1 MDDLYKTTEEQKI
14 RLYEIA
20 ETMRLHGLDSFFVEK
35 AVEVA
40 EYYEGAFDLFCLWA
54 NESDENERMNILDYL
69 KREIVEFDNDRANF
83 GCLHSNLSLK
93 EVEKKLFDLSFITE
107 SLVCNKCGAILRGK
121 EFEEKYNFWLEELYK
136 DSPEKFQIVCRFSR
150 VVIESATKILSAFP
164 GTTIDALVKAIVVTY
179 FNVLDRD
186 NEKSIQFNF
195 LLEADNL
202 KLFVID
208 EDAVN
213 VSIHFKPKLMIEL
226 ISVSESFNIGVSSIV
241 EEIVTKFMA
250 MYSSSQTESKEFWR
264 KDISNYLEML
274 LLAS

>member
-1 MDDLYKTTEEQKI
+1 MDDLYKTTDEQKI
-14 RLYEIA
+14 WLYEIA
-20 ETMRLHGLDSFFVEK
+20 ESMRLHGLDSEFIGK

-40 EYYEGAFDLFCLWA
+40 EYYEGCFEMFCLWA
-54 NESDENERMNILDYL
+54 EESDENERMKILDYL
-69 KREIVEFDNDRANF
+69 KREIVDFDNDRANF
-83 GCLHSNLSLK
+83 GCLHSNVTLK
-93 EVEKKLFDLSFITE
+93 EVEKKLFDLSFKTE

-121 EFEEKYNFWLEELYK
+121 VFEEKYNSWLEELYK
-136 DSPEKFQIVCRFSR
+136 NSPEKFKIDCRFSK

-164 GTTIDALVKAIVVTY
+164 GTTIDALVKAFVVTY

-186 NEKSIQFNF
+186 NVKSIQFNS
-195 LLEADNL
+195 LLEADKL

-226 ISVSESFNIGVSSIV
+226 ISVSESFNLGVSSIV
-241 EEIVTKFMA
+241 EEIVTKFMVI
-250 MYSSSQTESKEFWR
+250 YSLSQTEAKEFWR